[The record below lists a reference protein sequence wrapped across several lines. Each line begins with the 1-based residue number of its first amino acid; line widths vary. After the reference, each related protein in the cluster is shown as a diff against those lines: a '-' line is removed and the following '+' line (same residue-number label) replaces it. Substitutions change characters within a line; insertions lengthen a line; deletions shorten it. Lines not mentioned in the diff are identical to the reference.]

1 MNPFK
6 RKGTLRLILLLGTVL
21 LIFMATFLITNNHL
35 YNDYKK
41 SVNNVISGVINE
53 VKEKYPKVE
62 EDELV
67 DLFNNEDNYK
77 DNQTLIKYGL
87 NHEEI
92 SIVKGLEES
101 YQRNVWVMVFL
112 LLSLLVTVII
122 LIIWYVIKEERKLL
136 KLSNYVNDLVLK
148 KDSLKLEE
156 NEEGMIS
163 KLQNDLYKLTV
174 VLREAYDNESRERL
188 EMKKSLEDISHQ
200 LKTPLTAMMIT
211 LDNLSND
218 ELKPDLRKSFLED
231 VKRQVDKMNFLIKSL
246 LKLSRF
252 DAGVIKFKSE
262 NIRVKNLV
270 NDVIKSVSVLAE
282 INDVKIKANGDD
294 NTSFTGDYNW
304 QLEAVTNV
312 VKNAVEHSTPGETV
326 TIKFR
331 ENAVYTLIS
340 VVNHGNVINEQDMKN
355 IFTRFYKGKN
365 ATYESIG
372 IGLSLS
378 KSIIEKGG
386 GYVRVSSSKKDGTRF
401 DIKYLKR

>member
-6 RKGTLRLILLLGTVL
+6 RKSTLRLILLLGTVL

-174 VLREAYDNESRERL
+174 VLREAYDNESREKL

-252 DAGVIKFKSE
+252 DAGVIKFKNE
-262 NIRVKNLV
+262 NIMVKSLV

>member
-6 RKGTLRLILLLGTVL
+6 RKSTLRLILLLGTVL

-67 DLFNNEDNYK
+67 DLFNNEDNYQ

-163 KLQNDLYKLTV
+163 KLQNDLYKLTI
-174 VLREAYDNESRERL
+174 VLREAYDNESREKL

>member
-6 RKGTLRLILLLGTVL
+6 RKSTLRLILLLGTVL

>member
-163 KLQNDLYKLTV
+163 KLQNDLYKLTI
-174 VLREAYDNESRERL
+174 VLREAYDNESREKL

-294 NTSFTGDYNW
+294 STSFTGDYNW

>member
-6 RKGTLRLILLLGTVL
+6 RKSTLRLILLLGTVL

-67 DLFNNEDNYK
+67 DLFNNEDNYQ

-122 LIIWYVIKEERKLL
+122 VIIYYVIKEERKLL

-163 KLQNDLYKLTV
+163 KLQNDLYKPTI
-174 VLREAYDNESRERL
+174 VLREAYDNESREKL

>member
-6 RKGTLRLILLLGTVL
+6 RKSTLRLILLLGTVL

-92 SIVKGLEES
+92 SIVKGLEEN

-163 KLQNDLYKLTV
+163 KLQNDLYKLTI
-174 VLREAYDNESRERL
+174 VLREAYDNESREKL

>member
-6 RKGTLRLILLLGTVL
+6 RKSTLRLILLLGTVL

-174 VLREAYDNESRERL
+174 VLREAYDNESREKL

-252 DAGVIKFKSE
+252 DAGVIKFKNE
-262 NIRVKNLV
+262 NIMVKSLV

-282 INDVKIKANGDD
+282 INDVKIKTNGDD

>member
-6 RKGTLRLILLLGTVL
+6 RKSTLRLILLLGTVL

-174 VLREAYDNESRERL
+174 VLREAYDNESREKL

-252 DAGVIKFKSE
+252 DAGVIKFKNE

>member
-6 RKGTLRLILLLGTVL
+6 RKSTLRLILLLGTVL

-67 DLFNNEDNYK
+67 DLFNNEDNYQ

-163 KLQNDLYKLTV
+163 KLQNDLYKLTI
-174 VLREAYDNESRERL
+174 VLREAYDNESREKL

-262 NIRVKNLV
+262 NIRVKSLV

>member
-6 RKGTLRLILLLGTVL
+6 RKSTLRLILLLGTVL

-41 SVNNVISGVINE
+41 SVNNVISGVIND

-174 VLREAYDNESRERL
+174 VLREAYDNESREKL

-252 DAGVIKFKSE
+252 DAGVIKFKNE
-262 NIRVKNLV
+262 NIMVKSLV

-282 INDVKIKANGDD
+282 INDVKIKTNGDD

>member
-1 MNPFK
+1 
-6 RKGTLRLILLLGTVL
+6 
-21 LIFMATFLITNNHL
+21 
-35 YNDYKK
+35 
-41 SVNNVISGVINE
+41 
-53 VKEKYPKVE
+53 
-62 EDELV
+62 
-67 DLFNNEDNYK
+67 
-77 DNQTLIKYGL
+77 
-87 NHEEI
+87 
-92 SIVKGLEES
+92 
-101 YQRNVWVMVFL
+101 MVFL

-163 KLQNDLYKLTV
+163 KLQNDLYKLTI
-174 VLREAYDNESRERL
+174 VLREAYDNESREKL

>member
-6 RKGTLRLILLLGTVL
+6 RKSTLRLILLLGTVL

-163 KLQNDLYKLTV
+163 KLQNDLYKLTI
-174 VLREAYDNESRERL
+174 VLREAYDNESREKL

-312 VKNAVEHSTPGETV
+312 VKNAVEHSTPGKTV

>member
-6 RKGTLRLILLLGTVL
+6 RKSTLRLILLLGTVL

-163 KLQNDLYKLTV
+163 KLQNDLYKLTI
-174 VLREAYDNESRERL
+174 VLREAYDNESREKL

>member
-6 RKGTLRLILLLGTVL
+6 RKSTLRLILLLGTVL

-67 DLFNNEDNYK
+67 DLFNNEDNYQ

-163 KLQNDLYKLTV
+163 KLQNDLYKLTI
-174 VLREAYDNESRERL
+174 VLREAYDNESREKL

-262 NIRVKNLV
+262 NIMVKSLV

-282 INDVKIKANGDD
+282 INDVKIKTNGDD

>member
-6 RKGTLRLILLLGTVL
+6 RKSTLRLILLLGTVL

-67 DLFNNEDNYK
+67 DLFNNEDNYQ

-87 NHEEI
+87 NNEEI

-163 KLQNDLYKLTV
+163 KLQNDLYKLTI
-174 VLREAYDNESRERL
+174 VLREAYDNESREKL

>member
-6 RKGTLRLILLLGTVL
+6 RKSTLRLILLLGTVL

-67 DLFNNEDNYK
+67 DLFNNEDNYQ

-122 LIIWYVIKEERKLL
+122 VIIYYVINEERKLL

-148 KDSLKLEE
+148 KDSLKLDE

-174 VLREAYDNESRERL
+174 VLRETYDNESREKL

-262 NIRVKNLV
+262 NIRVKSLV

>member
-6 RKGTLRLILLLGTVL
+6 RKSTLRLILLLGTVL

-67 DLFNNEDNYK
+67 DLFNNEDNYQ

-122 LIIWYVIKEERKLL
+122 VIIYYVINEERKLL

-148 KDSLKLEE
+148 KDSLKLDE

-174 VLREAYDNESRERL
+174 VLREAYDNESREKL

-252 DAGVIKFKSE
+252 DAGVIKFKNE
-262 NIRVKNLV
+262 NIMVKSLV

-282 INDVKIKANGDD
+282 INDVKIKTNGDD

-386 GYVRVSSSKKDGTRF
+386 GYVRVSSSKRDGTRF

>member
-6 RKGTLRLILLLGTVL
+6 RKSTLRLILLLGTVL

-67 DLFNNEDNYK
+67 DLFNNEDNYQ

-163 KLQNDLYKLTV
+163 KLQNDLYKLTI
-174 VLREAYDNESRERL
+174 VLREAYDNESREKL

-270 NDVIKSVSVLAE
+270 NDVIKSVSVLAK

>member
-6 RKGTLRLILLLGTVL
+6 RKSTLRLILLLGTVL

-67 DLFNNEDNYK
+67 DLFNNEDNYQ

-87 NHEEI
+87 NNEEI

-163 KLQNDLYKLTV
+163 KLQNDLYKLTI
-174 VLREAYDNESRERL
+174 VLREAYDNESREKL

-218 ELKPDLRKSFLED
+218 ELKSDLRKSFLED

>member
-6 RKGTLRLILLLGTVL
+6 RKSTLRLILLLGTVL

-174 VLREAYDNESRERL
+174 VLREAYDNESREKL

-252 DAGVIKFKSE
+252 DAGVIKFKNE

-282 INDVKIKANGDD
+282 INDVKIKASGDD